1 MAIKKLMEVVCHLHL
16 VTPEWD
22 TTSVAMLKNSE
33 QNSLNGDEDAMVYVY
48 DVKILHLIDIYDVYK
63 ICKYEKTLRTI
74 GEYCYD
80 PAFSDK
86 NVHFMNVGRA
96 ATSLVS
102 EALLRRST
110 VCCAHCGF
118 FIAG

>member
-1 MAIKKLMEVVCHLHL
+1 
-16 VTPEWD
+16 
-22 TTSVAMLKNSE
+22 MLKNSE